1 MSVRLFV
8 GNLPY
13 DVTEAELRELLSAAG
28 PPGSVRIPTD
38 RETGKPR
45 GFAFVE
51 FSDAA
56 QAEEA
61 VRRFH
66 QQVFKGRPLVV
77 NEARPREEGFAS
89 RPNAFAPGGRSG
101 SLGPTERGPRPD
113 QPTRSFGPDAKP
125 RSQRKP
131 RGHSPKGERAPKGP
145 MRERTGGQFFYGNVD
160 DSQDDQEVDDVAF
173 WDRAATENTDTENT
187 DKKDEE

>member
-8 GNLPY
+8 GNLAY
-13 DVTEAELRELLSAAG
+13 DVTEAELMEFFSVAG
-28 PPGSVRIPTD
+28 TPLSVRVLTD

-77 NEARPREEGFAS
+77 SEARPREEGAGPRS
-89 RPNAFAPGGRSG
+89 NAFAQLGRSG
-101 SLGPTERGPRPD
+101 ALIPPERALRPG
-113 QPTRSFGPDAKP
+113 QPTRTFGPNAPP
-125 RSQRKP
+125 RGKRKP
-131 RGHSPKGERAPKGP
+131 QGHSSKGEQTPKGP
-145 MRERTGGQFFYGNVD
+145 LRERIGGQLFAGGVD
-160 DSQDDQEVDDVAF
+160 DSQDDQGADDAAF
-173 WDRAATENTDTENT
+173 WAREASDNQ
-187 DKKDEE
+187 DEE

>member
-8 GNLPY
+8 GNLSY
-13 DVTEAELRELLSAAG
+13 EVTEAELREYFSAAAM
-28 PPGSVRIPTD
+28 PLSVRVLTD

-61 VRRFH
+61 IRRFN

-77 NEARPREEGFAS
+77 NEARPREEGAGA
-89 RPNAFAPGGRSG
+89 RTNAFAQGNLAGALG
-101 SLGPTERGPRPD
+101 SPDRAPRAS
-113 QPTRSFGPDAKP
+113 QPTRTFGPDAPP
-125 RSQRKP
+125 RGKRKP
-131 RGHSPKGERAPKGP
+131 KGRSSKGERTPKGP
-145 MRERTGGQFFYGNVD
+145 IRERLGGQFFAGGVD
-160 DSQDDQEVDDVAF
+160 DSQDDQGADDVAF
-173 WDRAATENTDTENT
+173 WAREVPENQ
-187 DKKDEE
+187 DKE

>member
-8 GNLPY
+8 GNLAY
-13 DVTEAELRELLSAAG
+13 DVTEAELREFLAAAG
-28 PPGSVRIPTD
+28 TPLSVRLLTD

-45 GFAFVE
+45 GCGFVE

-77 NEARPREEGFAS
+77 SEARPREEGAGPRS
-89 RPNAFAPGGRSG
+89 NAFAQLGRSG
-101 SLGPTERGPRPD
+101 ALIPPERALRPG
-113 QPTRSFGPDAKP
+113 QPTRTFGPNAPP
-125 RSQRKP
+125 RGKRKP
-131 RGHSPKGERAPKGP
+131 QGHSSKGERTPKGP
-145 MRERTGGQFFYGNVD
+145 LRERIGGQFFAGGVD
-160 DSQDDQEVDDVAF
+160 DSQDDQGADDVAF
-173 WDRAATENTDTENT
+173 WAREASDNQ
-187 DKKDEE
+187 DEE

>member
-8 GNLPY
+8 GNLAY
-13 DVTEAELRELLSAAG
+13 DVTEAELVEFFSASG
-28 PPGSVRIPTD
+28 KPLSVRLLTD

-61 VRRFH
+61 IRRFH

-77 NEARPREEGFAS
+77 NEARPREEGAAP
-89 RPNAFAPGGRSG
+89 RPNAFAQGGRAG
-101 SLGPTERGPRPD
+101 GPVPREREGAPRPD
-113 QPTRSFGPDAKP
+113 QPTRTFGPDAVP
-125 RSQRKP
+125 RGKRKP
-131 RGHSPKGERAPKGP
+131 RGASSRGERAPKGP
-145 MRERTGGQFFYGNVD
+145 LRELTRGQFFAGGVD
-160 DSQDDQEVDDVAF
+160 DSQDDQGADDVAF
-173 WDRAATENTDTENT
+173 WARETSDN
-187 DKKDEE
+187 KDEE

>member
-8 GNLPY
+8 GNLAY
-13 DVTEAELRELLSAAG
+13 DVTEAELVEFFSASG
-28 PPGSVRIPTD
+28 KPLSVRLLTD

-61 VRRFH
+61 IRRFH

-77 NEARPREEGFAS
+77 NEARPREEGAAP
-89 RPNAFAPGGRSG
+89 RPNAFAQGGRSG
-101 SLGPTERGPRPD
+101 GPVPREREGAPRPD
-113 QPTRSFGPDAKP
+113 QPTRTFGPDAVP
-125 RSQRKP
+125 RGKRKP
-131 RGHSPKGERAPKGP
+131 RGASSRGERAPKGP
-145 MRERTGGQFFYGNVD
+145 LREITRGQFFAGGVD
-160 DSQDDQEVDDVAF
+160 DSQDDQGADDVAF
-173 WDRAATENTDTENT
+173 WARETSDNP
-187 DKKDEE
+187 DKE

>member
-1 MSVRLFV
+1 MSVQLFV
-8 GNLPY
+8 GNLAY
-13 DVTEAELRELLSAAG
+13 DVTEAELRELVAAAG
-28 PPGSVRIPTD
+28 TPLSVRVPTD

-77 NEARPREEGFAS
+77 NEARPREERAGPRS
-89 RPNAFAPGGRSG
+89 NAFAQVSRAGG
-101 SLGPTERGPRPD
+101 LVPTERALRPD
-113 QPTRSFGPDAKP
+113 QPTRTFGPDAP
-125 RSQRKP
+125 P
-131 RGHSPKGERAPKGP
+131 RGKRRPKGRSSKGERTPKGP
-145 MRERTGGQFFYGNVD
+145 LRERIGGQFFAGGVD
-160 DSQDDQEVDDVAF
+160 ESQDDQGVDDVAF
-173 WDRAATENTDTENT
+173 WAREAPDNQD
-187 DKKDEE
+187 DE

>member
-8 GNLPY
+8 GNLAY
-13 DVTEAELRELLSAAG
+13 DVTEAELREFVAAAG
-28 PPGSVRIPTD
+28 TPLSVRLLTD

-77 NEARPREEGFAS
+77 NEARPREEGAGPRS
-89 RPNAFAPGGRSG
+89 NAFAQVGRAGG
-101 SLGPTERGPRPD
+101 LGPTERTLRPD
-113 QPTRSFGPDAKP
+113 QPTRTFGPDAPP
-125 RSQRKP
+125 RGKRKP
-131 RGHSPKGERAPKGP
+131 KGRSAKGERTPKGP
-145 MRERTGGQFFYGNVD
+145 LRERLGGQFFAGGVD
-160 DSQDDQEVDDVAF
+160 DSQDDQGADDVAF
-173 WDRAATENTDTENT
+173 WAREAPDNQ
-187 DKKDEE
+187 DEE